1 MGRGEKR
8 IYGEERVK
16 HRENR
21 KITGEGE
28 LREEE
33 LRERKED
40 TEGRKMGKDK
50 RIKI

>member
-8 IYGEERVK
+8 IYGEERVE
-16 HRENR
+16 HRGNR

-40 TEGRKMGKDK
+40 TEGRK
-50 RIKI
+50 R